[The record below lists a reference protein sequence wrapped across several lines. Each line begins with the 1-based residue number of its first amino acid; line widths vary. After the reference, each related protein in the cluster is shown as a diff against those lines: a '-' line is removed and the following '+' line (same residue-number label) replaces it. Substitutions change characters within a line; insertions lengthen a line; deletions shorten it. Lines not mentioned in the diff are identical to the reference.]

1 METIKPR
8 GGLKRTLHLVIRFVL
23 GFTNDR
29 ELIVPVSRPQTCKH
43 GLMAI
48 IIYVH

>member
-23 GFTNDR
+23 GFKNDR
-29 ELIVPVSRPQTCKH
+29 ELIVPVSRP
-43 GLMAI
+43 
-48 IIYVH
+48 